1 MCRALRLRAPL
12 ASVEETDDPAVR
24 WARALAE
31 AAADLLA
38 MVALARAVGVAEE
51 EAEKAEDAAAAPVG
65 VTELSRLRALQF
77 RWAAA
82 RELAGVL
89 RAAGHVSAEVAEWA

>member
-12 ASVEETDDPAVR
+12 ASVDDAVEPAT
-24 WARALAE
+24 WAGALADV
-31 AAADLLA
+31 AADLLA
-38 MVALARAVGVAEE
+38 LVALARAAGVAEE
-51 EAEKAEDAAAAPVG
+51 EAEEAEDAAAAPVG

-77 RWAAA
+77 RQAAA

-89 RAAGHVSAEVAEWA
+89 RAAGHMSAEIAEWA